1 MSLHQHELR
10 ERLPGTAGGLA
21 VAHQRGAGYLAGL
34 GRRGGLATLARLGRE
49 HLAALARLGAAER
62 WRRAHSL
69 PRTVTAD
76 AGDGIVYTER
86 QIPYWPHQARRR
98 RRKRPQIV
106 RISLGAGEQ
115 L

>member
-1 MSLHQHELR
+1 MSIHQHELR

-21 VAHQRGAGYLAGL
+21 VARQRGAAYLAAL
-34 GRRGGLATLARLGRE
+34 GQRGGLATLARLGRE

-69 PRTVTAD
+69 PRTITAD
-76 AGDGIVYTER
+76 AGDGTIYAER

-98 RRKRPQIV
+98 RRKRPEIV
-106 RISLGAGEQ
+106 RISLEAGE
-115 L
+115 LL